1 MSRSWLLPL
10 ALVAAC
16 RDGHGAPA
24 IADEARWKAE
34 LVAER
39 ARKDTEMKTSITS
52 PFAAI
57 ERHILP
63 ATGPTYLALHGDALR
78 LSAARDD
85 ETVIGFRPDAGGW
98 SWEATRGDVTATQRD
113 DARPVAPG
121 PLAAPAVFRIGDGR
135 FHLLT
140 QRVEGTFVVTVF
152 DTQAAPLRHARGL
165 AYFPPDARHAVR
177 ARVVRWDPAVQITL
191 PTMIGLRKTFVRY
204 AKLAFELD
212 GARGELTA
220 FQPVGAT
227 QLFVPFRDASSG
239 KTTYGAGRY
248 LDLDLPATGETLVL
262 DFNRAYNPLCA
273 YSPAFNCPVPPIENQ
288 LAIAIEAGEQTYAH

>member
-1 MSRSWLLPL
+1 LLLL

-16 RDGHGAPA
+16 RDGRDGHAVPA

-34 LVAER
+34 LVADR
-39 ARKDTEMKTSITS
+39 ARKDTEMKTSATS

-57 ERHILP
+57 ERHILT
-63 ATGPTYLALHGDALR
+63 ATGPTYLALHGDSLQ
-78 LSAARDD
+78 LSAARDG
-85 ETVIGFRPDAGGW
+85 EAVIGFRPDAERW
-98 SWEATRGDVTATQRD
+98 IWEAARGDVTATQRD

-121 PLAAPAVFRIGDGR
+121 PLAAPTVFQIGDGR

-140 QRVEGTFVVTVF
+140 QGVEGTFVVTVY
-152 DTQAAPLRHARGL
+152 DTHAAPLQHARGL
-165 AYFPPDARHAVR
+165 AYFPPDAHHAVR
-177 ARVVRWDPAVQITL
+177 ARLVRWDPPVQIKL
-191 PTMIGLRKTFVRY
+191 PTMIGLEKTFVRY

-212 GARGELTA
+212 GTRCELTA

-227 QLFVPFRDASSG
+227 GLFVPFRDASSG
-239 KTTYGAGRY
+239 KATYGAGRY
-248 LDLDLPATGETLVL
+248 LDLDLPATGDTLVL

-288 LAIAIEAGEQTYAH
+288 LAIAIEAGERTYDH